1 MYLISIIGPNT
12 GLHFSISRSSVAD
25 RIDKCIALNNK
36 ECNPMIYDLTFY
48 KGTWFDY
55 SKFEY
60 ILNYLKNNKL
70 SLFSK

>member
-1 MYLISIIGPNT
+1 LYLISIIGPNT
-12 GLHFSISRSSVAD
+12 GLHFSISRASVAE
-25 RIDKCIALNNK
+25 RISKCIALNNK
-36 ECNPMIYDLTFY
+36 DCDQMIYDLTFY

-60 ILNYLKNNKL
+60 NLNYIKNNKL